1 MCLLLYDTA
10 VALRTMLEVV
20 DDNTGRYRPKVGPGM
35 AVEQLRETLAIS
47 AREHL
52 EREIYEIVVVR
63 GSRRIALATSG

>member
-1 MCLLLYDTA
+1 MCLFLSDIA

-20 DDNTGRYRPKVGPGM
+20 DDTTGRYRPKVGPGM
-35 AVEQLRETLAIS
+35 AVETLRENLAMN

-63 GSRRIALATSG
+63 GSRKMALPTRG